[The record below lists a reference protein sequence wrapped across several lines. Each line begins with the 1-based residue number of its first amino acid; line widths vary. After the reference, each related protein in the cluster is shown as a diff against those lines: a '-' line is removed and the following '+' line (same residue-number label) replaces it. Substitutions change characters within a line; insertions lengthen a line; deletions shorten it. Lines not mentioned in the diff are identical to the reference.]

1 MGGLFSSCKSKTENN
16 KNNEETINPA
26 IALVDTD
33 GKSQLQYIMNYDSI
47 PYFIPQIKYAK
58 VTDVRQNYTI
68 VVAAPFPN
76 KDSPIH
82 RFPIKLKHIEKE
94 FPRFKN
100 CGGGCDHFESNLDT
114 KAISVLT
121 YLICSQIV
129 ELRDIENHDGTLY
142 ADVYYTKI
150 KSVSDWLIDN
160 NLAVDI
166 DHKYAYVKQVYK
178 VTRDEQFNGGDTSLF
193 RKP

>member
-1 MGGLFSSCKSKTENN
+1 MGGLFSSCKSKAENN
-16 KNNEETINPA
+16 KNNEEPIDPA

-114 KAISVLT
+114 KAIGVLT

-150 KSVSDWLIDN
+150 KSVSEWLIDN

-166 DHKYAYVKQVYK
+166 DNKYALSG
-178 VTRDEQFNGGDTSLF
+178 VT
-193 RKP
+193 PP